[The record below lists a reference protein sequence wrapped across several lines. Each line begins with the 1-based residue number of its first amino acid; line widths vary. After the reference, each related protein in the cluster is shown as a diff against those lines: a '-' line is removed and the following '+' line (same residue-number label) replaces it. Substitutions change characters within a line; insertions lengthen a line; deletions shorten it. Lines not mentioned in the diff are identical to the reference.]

1 MFTHLV
7 QSKFFLFLFLS
18 FHSPYLSI
26 QTCLFLTGLLPHTF
40 ICLFFIGLF
49 LILFFFSTDPQFK
62 KHTSDSF
69 PSKCIQRNIFI
80 PHISSRP
87 IQVGFVSEILDRY
100 FTSMTVIDISGFISL
115 HQKYSQSRLI
125 NQYY

>member
-7 QSKFFLFLFLS
+7 QQKFFPFLFLFFFL
-18 FHSPYLSI
+18 SPYLCS
-26 QTCLFLTGLLPHTF
+26 GLSPSHYFFSSYFHLSSFYRSVPNF
-40 ICLFFIGLF
+40 IL
-49 LILFFFSTDPQFK
+49 FSTDLQFK
-62 KHTSDSF
+62 KLTSDSF

-87 IQVGFVSEILDRY
+87 LQAGFVSEVSDRY
-100 FTSMTVIDISGFISL
+100 FTSMTDISGFISL